1 MNQPVQIIFQL
12 ESPVMTVDKFCQLT
26 GLKRRTFDKW
36 KSKYRNGEIDRF
48 VPFFKENKENERGT
62 ELIDLIA
69 LCRQAVEQNDQ
80 KMLALLKPKQG
91 RKQGGMR

>member
-1 MNQPVQIIFQL
+1 MNQPIQIIFQL
-12 ESPVMTVDKFCQLT
+12 ESPVVTVEKFCQST
-26 GLKRRTFDKW
+26 GLNRRTFDHW
-36 KSKYRNGEIDRF
+36 KTKYRNGEIDQF
-48 VPFFKENKENERGT
+48 VPFFKENKPNERGT

-91 RKQGGMR
+91 RKRG